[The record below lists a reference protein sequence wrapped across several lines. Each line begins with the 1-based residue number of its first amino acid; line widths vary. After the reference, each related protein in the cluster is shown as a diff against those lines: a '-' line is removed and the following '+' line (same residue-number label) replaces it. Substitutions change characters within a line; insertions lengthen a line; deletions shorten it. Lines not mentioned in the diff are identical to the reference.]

1 MKNFRIISAFPA
13 LMVAVL
19 LAVLMAGFA
28 APLGAQSVGTSIS
41 IGPGPRNPNKPV
53 WLKAEIVRADA
64 RSMVVRERGN
74 ELSIHTFTY
83 AERIQGPMQ
92 QIADAGGYQYGD
104 HVKILYQPGQ
114 LVALK
119 VRGKPSKPL

>member
-1 MKNFRIISAFPA
+1 MKNFRNIAGFPA

-19 LAVLMAGFA
+19 MASTLAGFA
-28 APLGAQSVGTSIS
+28 APLGAQSVGTAIS
-41 IGPGPRNPNKPV
+41 IGPGPQNPDKPV

-74 ELSIHTFTY
+74 ELSIHTFSY
-83 AERIQGPMQ
+83 AERIQGSMQ

-104 HVKILYQPGQ
+104 HVKILYQPGK

-119 VRGKPSKPL
+119 VHGKPSKPL